1 MANIRSN
8 EVIEVYGGT
17 AGTAADAITASTAKD
32 GDNKLFDASTNAAGV
47 KVAKFTISNGSN
59 TGTGDVLDVAVIG
72 SNATVLNLT
81 INGSAAL
88 SSGTTVD
95 LIPKIDGTTIGKAA
109 GIEGTEGLNAAFA
122 LHTGW
127 GQAEVAAT
135 DIGLVTLTTANAGLD
150 SSKTFSGKIF
160 YYTND

>member
-17 AGTAADAITASTAKD
+17 AGTAADAITSSTAKD
-32 GDNKLFDASTNAAGV
+32 GTQKLFDATTNAAGV

-95 LIPKIDGTTIGKAA
+95 LIPAIDGTTIGKAA

>member
-17 AGTAADAITASTAKD
+17 SGTAADAITSSSVLE
-32 GDNKLFDASTNAAGV
+32 GDQRLFDATTNAAQV
-47 KVAKFTISNGSN
+47 RTAKFTISNGSN
-59 TGTGDVLDVAVIG
+59 TGTGDVLDLLVLGSDAV
-72 SNATVLNLT
+72 VLNFT

-88 SSGTTVD
+88 SSGTTLD

-127 GQAEVAAT
+127 GQAEVPAT
-135 DIGLVTLTTANAGLD
+135 DIGLVTITTANAGLD
-150 SSKTFSGKIF
+150 ASKTFSGKVF
-160 YYTND
+160 YYVNK

>member
-1 MANIRSN
+1 MANIRST
-8 EVIEVYGGT
+8 EIIAVYGGT

-32 GDNKLFDASTNAAGV
+32 GADKLFDATSNAAKL
-47 KVAKFTISNGSN
+47 KVATFTISNGST

-81 INGSAAL
+81 INGAAAL
-88 SSGTTVD
+88 SSGTTLD
-95 LIPKIDGTTIGKAA
+95 LIPKLDATIIGKTA

-127 GQAEVAAT
+127 AQAEVPAT

-150 SSKTFSGKIF
+150 ASKTFSGKIF

>member
-8 EVIEVYGGT
+8 EVIEVYGGA
-17 AGTAADAITASTAKD
+17 AGTAADAITSSTAKD
-32 GDNKLFDASTNAAGV
+32 GTQKLFDATTNAAGV

-160 YYTND
+160 YYVND